1 MRKITCFLLDIL
13 QVIFIFSLFT
23 LLKPLHFNL
32 ISNLGGRLGRNIGM
46 KLPHRKR
53 AYQNLKR
60 AMPELSPKKQ
70 DEIVAGMFEN
80 LTRTLF
86 EYVALPKIQVY
97 SAASRVE
104 VVGQEVIDQLRDD
117 QKPAILFL
125 AHLANWEIGT
135 LAALQRGLIL
145 VQVYRKLNYP
155 LTDKLVH
162 WLHHRVASE
171 VITKSQE
178 GARQMI
184 LALKEGKHV
193 SMLSDQKMNE
203 GEWIPF
209 FGLPAKTAPAGARL
223 SLKYNCPFVPVRV
236 ERIEGTRFRVTYY
249 PPLIS
254 HKKTEEEQ
262 LTDLLT
268 QMNQLM
274 ENWIRERP
282 EQWFWLHR
290 RWPKGHKV

>member
-1 MRKITCFLLDIL
+1 
-13 QVIFIFSLFT
+13 
-23 LLKPLHFNL
+23 
-32 ISNLGGRLGRNIGM
+32 
-46 KLPHRKR
+46 
-53 AYQNLKR
+53 
-60 AMPELSPKKQ
+60 
-70 DEIVAGMFEN
+70 
-80 LTRTLF
+80 
-86 EYVALPKIQVY
+86 
-97 SAASRVE
+97 
-104 VVGQEVIDQLRDD
+104 
-117 QKPAILFL
+117 
-125 AHLANWEIGT
+125 
-135 LAALQRGLIL
+135 
-145 VQVYRKLNYP
+145 
-155 LTDKLVH
+155 
-162 WLHHRVASE
+162 
-171 VITKSQE
+171 
-178 GARQMI
+178 
-184 LALKEGKHV
+184 
-193 SMLSDQKMNE
+193 MLSDQKMNE